1 MSEDKRPEY
10 IIKLKAISESI
21 TGVINKW
28 FQT

>member
-1 MSEDKRPEY
+1 MSEDKRSEY
-10 IIKLKAISESI
+10 IIKSKVISESI